1 MSNKYLQVISILHCP
16 AVLIVKKM
24 LKIDRC
30 KDNRGRC
37 GLMQKKTPLF
47 SEDGVEGAAVQS
59 KEKIILEGRD
69 KNGQGWTPMD
79 TEADSRTDRFSLEIL
94 L

>member
-1 MSNKYLQVISILHCP
+1 
-16 AVLIVKKM
+16 
-24 LKIDRC
+24 
-30 KDNRGRC
+30 
-37 GLMQKKTPLF
+37 MQKKTPLF

>member
-1 MSNKYLQVISILHCP
+1 MHCL
-16 AVLIVKKM
+16 AVLNVKKM
-24 LKIDRC
+24 LKIDGC

-37 GLMQKKTPLF
+37 GLMQKKTPPLF